1 MRPVFNWMDEHP
13 NVIINP
19 DNFNKSR
26 GLFNNLGI
34 SFDDFTDY
42 LNSQISIPGNNSD
55 ILKMAQLEVEV
66 SVLYYYILPV
76 NPAPLYCL
84 QVNLMFH
91 VTGF

>member
-34 SFDDFTDY
+34 SFDDFTDD
-42 LNSQISIPGNNSD
+42 LNSQISIAGNNSD

-84 QVNLMFH
+84 QVNLTFH